1 MRLQYQGYD
10 IENKFK
16 YFDMLDG
23 IYELEN
29 LNNAQYSQKLVWTS
43 QRFSAAIENLTKINF
58 RVYSP
63 IQNSLI
69 LNGLRFELMPK
80 TITNINL
87 ENIKNSVRIF
97 GGLDKLYDPMNGDLR
112 QLGIMLYC
120 ITVDGTDLY

>member
-10 IENKFK
+10 SQNKFK

-29 LNNAQYSQKLVWTS
+29 LHSSQYPQKFVWTS
-43 QRFSAAIENLTKINF
+43 QRFSAAIENLDVINF

-63 IQNSLI
+63 IQNNLI
-69 LNGLRFELMPK
+69 LNGLRFELLPK
-80 TITNINL
+80 TVVNINL
-87 ENIKNSVRIF
+87 ENMKTSSRIF
-97 GGLDKLYDPMNGDLR
+97 GVLDKLYDPMTGDSR

-120 ITVDGTDLY
+120 VTVDGTDLY

>member
-1 MRLQYQGYD
+1 MRLQYQSCD

-29 LNNAQYSQKLVWTS
+29 LHNTQKFVWTS
-43 QRFSAAIENLTKINF
+43 QRFSAAIENLSKINF

-69 LNGLRFELMPK
+69 LNGLRFELIPK

-87 ENIKNSVRIF
+87 ENIKNSARIF